1 MMSTDVISPPPAVKV
16 SCEIRTS
23 CCDTEISSGPVIS
36 PKGI

>member
-1 MMSTDVISPPPAVKV
+1 MMSTDLISSTPAVKV

-23 CCDTEISSGPVIS
+23 CDTEISSGPLFS